1 MGKIRTIA
9 KTLELI
15 TGSAAAGYP
24 LKADFGTEY
33 KSCLGY
39 YAVVLANGGISPQGC
54 KLSFSNSAGTVVDK
68 VALGHYLVGQD
79 VLIKDRFFKE
89 EPFDI
94 DGYVSAQLDTP
105 AVLTSPLSVQFIF
118 LVSTDALPK

>member
-1 MGKIRTIA
+1 
-9 KTLELI
+9 
-15 TGSAAAGYP
+15 
-24 LKADFGTEY
+24 
-33 KSCLGY
+33 
-39 YAVVLANGGISPQGC
+39 
-54 KLSFSNSAGTVVDK
+54 VVDK